1 MQQTV
6 IHNDASLNLPVTR
19 KVALNAPLKWLAAGW
34 RDYKRTPLSSSFYG
48 LVFVLLGYGVTAA
61 SWQSPILV
69 LTFVTGFFLIAPFLA
84 LGLYDLSRQGEQTE
98 KTSFGHSLFAF
109 RHNKRDMGLLVVFHA
124 LVMIAW
130 IRLATIIGALYFGHS
145 GVSVTVLFE
154 QLWSSGEGIGMIV
167 LFALS
172 GAGLA
177 ALVFV
182 TSAVS
187 WPMVLDRHTGVIN
200 AMATSIKAVN
210 QNKPVMLLWAALIG
224 LLFIVGLA
232 TLYVGL
238 LFIIPILG
246 HATWHAYKELVE

>member
-6 IHNDASLNLPVTR
+6 LHHDHSLELPVTR
-19 KVALNAPLKWLAAGW
+19 QVALNAPFKWLASGW
-34 RDYKRTPLSSSFYG
+34 RDYLRTPLSSSFYG
-48 LVFVLLGYGVTAA
+48 LVFVLLGYAVTIA

-69 LTFVTGFFLIAPFLA
+69 LTFITGFFLVAPFLA
-84 LGLYDLSRQGEQTE
+84 LGLYDLSRQSAYTQ
-98 KTSFGHSLFAF
+98 KVSFIHSLSAF
-109 RHNKRDMGLLVVFHA
+109 RQNKRDMGLLVIFHVV
-124 LVMIAW
+124 VMIAW

-145 GVSVTVLFE
+145 GASVTVLFE
-154 QLWSSGEGIGMIV
+154 QLWRSGEGIEIIA

-172 GAGLA
+172 GAALA
-177 ALVFV
+177 GAVFV

-187 WPMVLDRHTGVIN
+187 WPMILDRNKGVIN
-200 AMATSIKAVN
+200 AMATSIKAVM
-210 QNKPVMLLWAALIG
+210 QNKLVMLIWAGLIG
-224 LLFIVGLA
+224 LLFIIGLV